1 MTYRPLAEVRKTI
14 RVDWYRC
21 PIDSARLRA
30 LSKRSDRQG
39 WLQAG
44 GHLALFVT
52 TGSLVYLFWAQ
63 QVWWAFA
70 LALFAHGTIA
80 SFFKGTAPHELGHGT
95 VFRTKRLNKVFLY
108 LFSLISWWDP
118 FDYASSHT
126 YHHRYT
132 TYPDADRENLLP
144 LAPSLRPGLLL
155 QLFTINL
162 FTRQERNFGKG
173 GLLSTIRLTWLGARG
188 KAGPEGTPTGE
199 WLDALHA
206 DQPAQHR
213 KSIGWS
219 RILLA
224 FHGTVLVVA
233 IATGQW
239 VLPLILTVPS
249 FIANWGSYFLGLPQ
263 HCGLRDNVPD
273 FRKNTRSMKLNP
285 VAEFLYWRMNWH
297 IEHHMYAGVP
307 CYNLK
312 ALAREIADDMPEPRT
327 LLGAWR
333 EMRETWRR
341 QQDDPDYQFDTPLP
355 PTANSARSDTPGAE
369 ESSIG
374 ELAPEGLR

>member
-1 MTYRPLAEVRKTI
+1 MTYRPLAEIRKTI

-30 LSKRSDRQG
+30 LSKRSDREG
-39 WLQAG
+39 WFQAG
-44 GHLALFVT
+44 GHLALFVA

-63 QVWWAFA
+63 QLWLAFT

-95 VFRTKRLNKVFLY
+95 VFRNKRLNKVFLY

-144 LAPSLRPGLLL
+144 LEPSLKPSLLL

-162 FTRQERNFGKG
+162 FSRQERNFGKG
-173 GLLSTIRLTWLGARG
+173 GLISTLWLTWLGARG
-188 KAGPEGTPTGE
+188 RTGPDGTPIGE
-199 WLDALHA
+199 WLEALHA
-206 DQPAQHR
+206 DQPEQHR

-224 FHGTVLVVA
+224 FHSTVLVVA
-233 IATGQW
+233 VVTGQW
-239 VLPLILTVPS
+239 VLPLILTIPS
-249 FIANWGSYFLGLPQ
+249 FIANWGSYFLGIAQ
-263 HCGLRDNVPD
+263 HCGLQNNVPD
-273 FRKNTRSMKLNP
+273 FRKNTRSMTLNP

-312 ALAREIADDMPEPRT
+312 ALSREIADDMPKPRT

-333 EMRETWRR
+333 EMREIWRR

-355 PTANSARSDTPGAE
+355 PTANRARSKTAGAE